1 MNGWTIVVDRRGD
14 WKGAEQDHSI
24 MTARDYIAR
33 PDGLNGGR
41 GTPKVINLSRSY
53 AYLSAGY
60 YCSLLAEA
68 RRHRV
73 IPTVDTILELRQK
86 SLYSNALPDLEEDLN
101 SRARKLAQAPDRPF
115 SILICFGDAD
125 DPRFTTFGRRVF
137 DWFRAPILEVKVRLG
152 EWLRIAGIRP
162 VPITDLDE
170 AQSAHFQAALDR
182 YTRRSWQEPKNKT
195 PAKYTLAVLHNPKE
209 KMAPSSPKSF
219 QRLSRVAEG
228 MGVKVELIEKKD
240 FLRLAEYDA
249 LFIRETTAIDDHT
262 YRFARRAEQEG
273 LPAIDDTTSILRC
286 TNKVYLAELLKANGV
301 PTPKTVIVDSTKY
314 LDRVEQDLAYP
325 IVLKIPDGSF
335 SRGVFKAQDRR
346 ELHQIVEALLEDSD
360 VILAQEYMYTDYDW
374 RVGVLDG
381 EPLYVCQY
389 LMAAKHWQIV
399 RHMSDG
405 KYDEGRFKTFA
416 VEDAPREV
424 VDVAVKAA
432 RLIGDGL
439 YGVDLKQND
448 TGVYVIE
455 VNDNPNLDAGVEDQV
470 LKDELWRRLVGWF
483 LKRLEA

>member
-14 WKGAEQDHSI
+14 FKGAEQGRTI
-24 MTARDYIAR
+24 MTTRDYIAA
-33 PDGLNGGR
+33 PPKPNGRAGA
-41 GTPKVINLSRSY
+41 PKVINLSRSY

-68 RRHRV
+68 RGHRV
-73 IPTVDTILELRQK
+73 IPMVETVLELRQK
-86 SLYSNALPDLEEDLN
+86 SLYANALPDLEEDLN
-101 SRARKLAQAPDRPF
+101 RRVRKLSQPPEGPF
-115 SILICFGDAD
+115 KLLVCFGDAD
-125 DPRFTTFGRRVF
+125 DPRFAAFGRRVF
-137 DWFRAPILEVKVRLG
+137 DWFRTPILELKVRYG
-152 EWLRIAGIRP
+152 EWLRITSIKP
-162 VPITDLDE
+162 LSLTDLDDE
-170 AQSAHFQAALDR
+170 QTAHFEAALDR
-182 YTRRSWQEPKNKT
+182 YTRRSWQEPKSKT

-209 KMAPSSPKSF
+209 KMAPSSPRSF
-219 QRLSRVAEG
+219 SRLTRVAET
-228 MGVKVELIEKKD
+228 MGVDVELIEKKD

-262 YRFARRAEQEG
+262 YRFAKRAEQEG
-273 LPAIDDTTSILRC
+273 MPAIDDTTSILRC
-286 TNKVYLAELLKANGV
+286 TNKVYLAELLMANKV
-301 PTPKTVIVDSTKY
+301 PTPKTVVVDSVKA
-314 LDRVEQDLAYP
+314 LDKLEQEIAYP

-335 SRGVFKAQDRR
+335 SRGVFKAKDRR
-346 ELHQIVEALLEDSD
+346 ELTQVTEALLEDSD

-381 EPLYVCQY
+381 EPLFVCQY
-389 LMAAKHWQIV
+389 LMAPKHWQIV
-399 RHMSDG
+399 RHMADG

-416 VEDAPREV
+416 VEDAPPQV
-424 VDVAVKAA
+424 VEVAVKAA

-448 TGVYVIE
+448 KGVFVIE
-455 VNDNPNLDAGVEDQV
+455 INDNPNLDAGVEDYV